1 MPQADYPSYRH
12 ALILQLF
19 LKFLMS
25 ENLDLIFGIE
35 LKQSTKE
42 VEESLL
48 IKSHNCMFTNSKDS
62 IDLHSLIIFK
72 KKSFLFYLIYSLI
85 CIQIYF
91 EL

>member
-1 MPQADYPSYRH
+1 
-12 ALILQLF
+12 
-19 LKFLMS
+19 MS

-48 IKSHNCMFTNSKDS
+48 IKRENGNKSHNCMFTSSKDS

-72 KKSFLFYLIYSLI
+72 KKSFLFT
-85 CIQIYF
+85 
-91 EL
+91 